1 MKSKKQKKEYFWT
14 RLFVRPG
21 RHKVH
26 RQTKDRLFRFLF
38 EKDREAL
45 LQLYNALNGTDYKD
59 ASRLQI
65 VTIENAVYIV
75 MKNDLAFVITGTL
88 NLYEHQSTCN
98 PNMPVRFLIYLAE
111 EYQMIV
117 EQAEESIYGS
127 KQISLPTPQCIVF
140 YNGEKE
146 MPEEQILK
154 LSDAFENKERQAD
167 VELTV
172 RMLNINHGHNKVL
185 MEKCRTLSEYAQFV
199 AVSREYAAEGRPMQE
214 ALEEAVEYCI
224 DHGILSEFLRRH
236 RAEVLGMLLEEFDV
250 EKYERTIKKEGYEEG
265 HASGLREGRAS
276 GLREGHASGL
286 REGHASG
293 LREGHTSGL
302 QEGKVGDILIL
313 LEQKGTIPDDLRERI
328 LSQKDETVLKQWLL
342 AAASAEDIKAFC
354 EKIGIS

>member
-1 MKSKKQKKEYFWT
+1 M
-14 RLFVRPG
+14 LP
-21 RHKVH
+21 

-88 NLYEHQSTCN
+88 NLYEHQSTYN

-117 EQAEESIYGS
+117 EQV
-127 KQISLPTPQCIVF
+127 LRP
-140 YNGEKE
+140 
-146 MPEEQILK
+146 
-154 LSDAFENKERQAD
+154 SDAFENKERKAD

-172 RMLNINHGHNKVL
+172 RMLNINHGHNKAL
-185 MEKCRTLSEYAQFV
+185 MEKCRTLEEYAQFV
-199 AVSREYAAEGRPMQE
+199 AVSRAYAAEGRPMQE
-214 ALEEAVEYCI
+214 ALEEALEYCI
-224 DHGILSEFLRRH
+224 DHGILSEFLRKNRS
-236 RAEVLGMLLEEFDV
+236 EVLGMLLEEFDV

-265 HASGLREGRAS
+265 HVSGLREGRA
-276 GLREGHASGL
+276 EGHASGL
-286 REGHASG
+286 
-293 LREGHTSGL
+293 
-302 QEGKVGDILIL
+302 QEGRASDVLTI

-328 LSQKDETVLKQWLL
+328 LSQKDETVLKEWLL
-342 AAASAEDIKAFC
+342 ASASAEDIKTFR
-354 EKIGIS
+354 EKTGIM